1 MYHDAFNTDKDEVA
15 DLKERYVAGR
25 VGDVEVKQKLAKA
38 VNTFLDPIRE
48 RRAYFEDRPD
58 DVRAALEKGCTEGR
72 AIGQE
77 TMEMV
82 RDALQINY
90 LSKSP

>member
-1 MYHDAFNTDKDEVA
+1 VREA
-15 DLKERYVAGR
+15 
-25 VGDVEVKQKLAKA
+25 LAKG
-38 VNTFLDPIRE
+38 T
-48 RRAYFEDRPD
+48 
-58 DVRAALEKGCTEGR
+58 AAGR

-90 LSKSP
+90 LKA

>member
-1 MYHDAFNTDKDEVA
+1 MYHDAFNPDTDEVN

-25 VGDVEVKQKLAKA
+25 VGDVEVKQKLARA
-38 VNTFLDPIRE
+38 LNAFLEPIRDK
-48 RRAYFEDRPD
+48 RAYYEDRPGE
-58 DVRAALEKGCTEGR
+58 VRDALAKGTAAGKK
-72 AIGQE
+72 IGQE

-90 LSKSP
+90 LKA